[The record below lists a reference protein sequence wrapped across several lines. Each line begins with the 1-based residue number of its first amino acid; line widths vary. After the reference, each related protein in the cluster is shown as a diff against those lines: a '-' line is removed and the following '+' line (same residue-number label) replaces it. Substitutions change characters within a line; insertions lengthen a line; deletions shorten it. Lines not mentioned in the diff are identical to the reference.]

1 MKLVSVTTAVGS
13 IANCLCYARVEAP
26 VSSLLAR
33 YIPSRHPKITTGTSA
48 NGTIPDACVA
58 PAKPS
63 SADTM
68 TKHHVLQDA
77 LLLVRCATA
86 AGLSAGQNRDSRGS
100 SGMISALKLGRPAA
114 LVGKTQSTIVR
125 SDGERYDKPGTTT
138 LRNWQKTK

>member
-26 VSSLLAR
+26 VSSLLR
-33 YIPSRHPKITTGTSA
+33 KVHPIKASEDHDW
-48 NGTIPDACVA
+48 NKCEIPDACVA

-68 TKHHVLQDA
+68 TKHRVLQDA

-86 AGLSAGQNRDSRGS
+86 AGLSAVQNGDSRGS
-100 SGMISALKLGRPAA
+100 SGMISSLKLGRPAA

-125 SDGERYDKPGTTT
+125 RDGERYDKPGTTT
-138 LRNWQKTK
+138 LRNRQKSK